1 MTASL
6 ISIYEPVVFCPSASA
21 GMGWD
26 YLWNHPQTIKCIA
39 DLDRT
44 LLCHILWLYDFS
56 VIILCMKLKI
66 DHGHTSLHANISRH

>member
-26 YLWNHPQTIKCIA
+26 YLWNHPQTIECIA

-44 LLCHILWLYDFS
+44 
-56 VIILCMKLKI
+56 VIM
-66 DHGHTSLHANISRH
+66 S